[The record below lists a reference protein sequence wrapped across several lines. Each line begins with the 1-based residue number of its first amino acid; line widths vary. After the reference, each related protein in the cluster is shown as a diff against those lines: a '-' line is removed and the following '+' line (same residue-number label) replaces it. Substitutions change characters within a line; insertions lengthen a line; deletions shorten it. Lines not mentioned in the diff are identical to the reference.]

1 MQRLAKIL
9 HEHNCSLVVESQ
21 DGVVS
26 TYNGR
31 GINDLYR
38 LYTESPMSL
47 MGACTAD
54 KVVGAGAAVL
64 MALGGVREFYA
75 DVISRRA
82 LAILDVAG
90 INGSY
95 AIITEHI
102 INRAGTG
109 RCPLESRLDGVDDMA
124 VMYDIISRFVA
135 DLPEN
140 NTVNALK

>member
-1 MQRLAKIL
+1 MQRLSEIL
-9 HEHNCSLVVESQ
+9 HEQNCSLVVESQ
-21 DGVVS
+21 DGIVS

-31 GINDLYR
+31 GISDLYR
-38 LYTESPMSL
+38 LYTENPMAL

-54 KVVGAGAAVL
+54 KVIGAGVAVL

-82 LAILDVAG
+82 LTILDDAG
-90 INGSY
+90 IEGSY
-95 AIITEHI
+95 AAVAEHI

-135 DLPEN
+135 DMLEN